1 MDILLNRRSVRLF
14 SDEEVTDNELDYLI
28 KVGFSAPSARN
39 QNSRQFII
47 IDDKNVIEEL
57 SKISLGAKV
66 LKNANKVIG
75 VIGYNDGTLLSPD
88 FIEADL
94 AAATENILL
103 AATNINLG
111 SCWIGVSPVK
121 DRSLAAGKI
130 LNVNDNQYVYSLI
143 AIGHLKSNF
152 EFNYKDKYI
161 KEYVYRN
168 KVK

>member
-14 SDEEVTDNELDYLI
+14 NDEEVTDSELDYLI

-47 IDDKNVIEEL
+47 IDDKNIIEEL
-57 SKISLGAKV
+57 SNISSGAKV

-121 DRSLAAGKI
+121 DRVLAAGKI

-143 AIGHLKSNF
+143 AIGHLKSDF
-152 EFNYKDKYI
+152 KFSYKDKYI

>member
-1 MDILLNRRSVRLF
+1 MDILLNRRSLRVF
-14 SDEEVTDNELDYLI
+14 SDQEVSEEDLSYLI

-47 IDDKNVIEEL
+47 IDDREIIEQL
-57 SKISLGAKV
+57 STISLGAKV

-75 VIGYNDGTLLSPD
+75 VIGYKDTNLPSPD

-103 AATNINLG
+103 GATALNLG

-121 DRSLAAGKI
+121 DRTISAGKI
-130 LNVNDNQYVYSLI
+130 LNVSENQFVYSLI
-143 AIGHLKSNF
+143 AIGHLNEDYTFS
-152 EFNYKDKYI
+152 YKDKYI

-168 KVK
+168 KVN